1 MKKIILALICLF
13 CFNVTCFAN
22 EQEVI
27 NSFKKLVNELCIHEQ
42 ATYGVRV
49 SYISYKNGKGYW
61 SKYQKTNLKTE
72 IDIQKT
78 NSIISPYKGIVILR
92 NDIIDYCSN
101 DNPKGQY
108 ATKEEAEKAD
118 MQWYKR
124 AKCEYRYIY
133 IYQNNEWQLESF
145 KIIDI

>member
-1 MKKIILALICLF
+1 MKKIILTLICLF

-49 SYISYKNGKGYW
+49 SYVSYENGKGYW
-61 SKYQKTNLKTE
+61 SKYQKTNLKAE

-78 NSIISPYKGIVILR
+78 NSIISPYKGIAILQ
-92 NDIIDYCSN
+92 NDVIDYCSN

-108 ATKEEAEKAD
+108 ATKQEAEQAD
-118 MQWYKR
+118 MKWYKP
-124 AKCEYRYIY
+124 AKFKYQYIY
-133 IYQNNEWQLESF
+133 VYQDEKWELKDF
-145 KIIDI
+145 KIVNV